1 MNRLPFF
8 VYGTLIPDQPNYY
21 LWKDSIVN
29 TKSGIIKNHQLFDMG
44 HYPMIVESEGNNVH
58 GMLMYI
64 KNEDYDKITKV
75 IDNLE
80 GYNPENHG
88 SSAYKREIRDIEAEN
103 SLEKAWIYI
112 GSEEYVKKE
121 NVVKDG
127 NWVKHISMKEG
138 NGLNAADEKRL
149 LKELIEKQ
157 TLIVRKLIDD
167 LGIQVEDRDDEERNR
182 IAKRIL
188 KALS

>member
-8 VYGTLIPDQPNYY
+8 VYGTLIPEQPNFY
-21 LWKDSIVN
+21 LWKNSIVA
-29 TKSGIIKNHQLFDMG
+29 TKKGLIQNYQLFDMG

-58 GMLMYI
+58 GMLIYI

-127 NWVKHISMKEG
+127 NWIKHISMKEEG
-138 NGLNAADEKRL
+138 EDWWKDVNTVK
-149 LKELIEKQ
+149 
-157 TLIVRKLIDD
+157 D
-167 LGIQVEDRDDEERNR
+167 LH
-182 IAKRIL
+182 
-188 KALS
+188 